1 MHTANRPIL
10 ILLSLGALALALFPI
25 IGDDYYIGLLIKIMI
40 LAIFAVSLDLLIGY
54 TGLISLGHAVFF
66 GLGGYVLAIFF
77 QDADSINYWTALA
90 LVLSCSATGALLI
103 GWLCIRTSGVYFIM
117 LTLAFAQMFYYF
129 LFESPH
135 FGGDDGI
142 FLFSKP
148 ELSLGATILLDLE
161 DEHNF
166 YYFVLA
172 WLVAIYLILS
182 MILRAPFGQV
192 IVAIKANEQRVKAL
206 GYPTQRYKL
215 VSFMIAGTLAG
226 LAGFLEAAHTGYVTP
241 AYMSWHE
248 SGMVMV
254 IVILGGMGTL
264 FGPIMGAFV
273 VVLLQDFLP
282 NLTEHWQLL
291 MGAIIIAV
299 VLFLPKG
306 IAGLLYRLCERFS
319 STGVADP
326 RPNTKHPNTK
336 HPISKQPISKHPISK
351 QPSADRSI
359 AAPLL
364 AATKEQKL

>member
-1 MHTANRPIL
+1 
-10 ILLSLGALALALFPI
+10 
-25 IGDDYYIGLLIKIMI
+25 
-40 LAIFAVSLDLLIGY
+40 
-54 TGLISLGHAVFF
+54 
-66 GLGGYVLAIFF
+66 
-77 QDADSINYWTALA
+77 
-90 LVLSCSATGALLI
+90 
-103 GWLCIRTSGVYFIM
+103 M
-117 LTLAFAQMFYYF
+117 LTMAFAQMFYYF
-129 LFESPH
+129 FFESPH

-142 FLFSKP
+142 FLFNKP
-148 ELSLGATILLDLE
+148 EVTLGSMTLFDLE
-161 DEHNF
+161 DEHTF

-172 WLVAIYLILS
+172 WLVGIYLILS

-206 GYPTQRYKL
+206 GYPTQHYKL

-264 FGPIMGAFV
+264 FGPIIGAFV

-282 NLTEHWQLL
+282 DLTEHWQLL

-306 IAGLLYRLCERFS
+306 IAGLLVRLCDRF
-319 STGVADP
+319 TPTQAADP
-326 RPNTKHPNTK
+326 KDKASPAM
-336 HPISKQPISKHPISK
+336 
-351 QPSADRSI
+351 ADRSTTTTV
-359 AAPLL
+359 L
-364 AATKEQKL
+364 AEDKEQQP

>member
-1 MHTANRPIL
+1 
-10 ILLSLGALALALFPI
+10 LALALFPV
-25 IGDDYYIGLLIKIMI
+25 IGDDYYIGLLTKIMI

-54 TGLISLGHAVFF
+54 TGLVSFGHAAFF
-66 GLGGYVLAIFF
+66 GIGGYVLAIFF
-77 QDADSINYWTALA
+77 QDADSINYWVALA
-90 LVLSCSATGALLI
+90 LVIGCTGAVALVI
-103 GWLCIRTSGVYFIM
+103 GWICIRTSGVYFIM
-117 LTLAFAQMFYYF
+117 LTMAFAQMFYYF
-129 LFESPH
+129 FFESPH

-142 FLFSKP
+142 FLFNKP
-148 ELSLGATILLDLE
+148 EVTLGSMTLFDLE
-161 DEHNF
+161 DEHTF

-172 WLVAIYLILS
+172 WLVGIYLILS

-206 GYPTQRYKL
+206 GYPTQHYKL

-264 FGPIMGAFV
+264 FGPIIGAFV

-282 NLTEHWQLL
+282 DLTEHWQLL

-306 IAGLLYRLCERFS
+306 IAGLLVRLCDRF
-319 STGVADP
+319 TPTQAADP
-326 RPNTKHPNTK
+326 KDKASPAM
-336 HPISKQPISKHPISK
+336 
-351 QPSADRSI
+351 ADRSTTTTV
-359 AAPLL
+359 L
-364 AATKEQKL
+364 AEDKEQQP

>member
-10 ILLSLGALALALFPI
+10 ILLCLGALALALFPM
-25 IGDDYYIGLLIKIMI
+25 IGDEYYIGLLIKIMI

-54 TGLISLGHAVFF
+54 TGLISLGHAAFF
-66 GLGGYVLAIFF
+66 GVGGYVLAIFF
-77 QDADSINYWTALA
+77 EDADSINYWTALA
-90 LVLSCSATGALLI
+90 LVISCSAAVALLI

-129 LFESPH
+129 LFESPN

-148 ELSLGATILLDLE
+148 EVTVGSTTLLDLE
-161 DEHNF
+161 DEHHF

-172 WLVAIYLILS
+172 WLIAIYLILS

-192 IVAIKANEQRVKAL
+192 IVAIKANEQRVRAL

-241 AYMSWHE
+241 AYMGWHE

-264 FGPIMGAFV
+264 FGPIIGAFV

-282 NLTEHWQLL
+282 DLTEHWQLL

-306 IAGLLYRLCERFS
+306 IAGLLYRLCERS
-319 STGVADP
+319 SSARAADSQP
-326 RPNTKHPNTK
+326 KAKHL
-336 HPISKQPISKHPISK
+336 
-351 QPSADRSI
+351 SADRST
-359 AAPLL
+359 AATLL
-364 AATKEQKL
+364 AEIKEQKL